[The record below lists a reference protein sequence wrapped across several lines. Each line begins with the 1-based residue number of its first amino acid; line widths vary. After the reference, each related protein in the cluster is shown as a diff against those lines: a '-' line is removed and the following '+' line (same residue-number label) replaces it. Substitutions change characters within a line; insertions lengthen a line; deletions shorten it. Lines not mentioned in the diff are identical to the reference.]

1 MNKENYKFGYFG
13 SPFFNDEDTRIFS
26 RLEDSYMK
34 SVIKENDDCY
44 VIDVE
49 VPGAKK
55 EDIDLKLEDG
65 YLFITYTVKEDSTE
79 NYKYLKNERFFGK
92 LKRSFYV
99 GKEKKKE
106 QIEASYE
113 NGILRIVLPKLKPE
127 EKEAESKKILI
138 K

>member
-26 RLEDSYMK
+26 RLEDSYMR

-55 EDIDLKLEDG
+55 EDI
-65 YLFITYTVKEDSTE
+65 TE

-99 GKEKKKE
+99 GYDFKKE

-113 NGILRIVLPKLKPE
+113 NGILSIVLPKLKPE

>member
-1 MNKENYKFGYFG
+1 
-13 SPFFNDEDTRIFS
+13 
-26 RLEDSYMK
+26 MK

-99 GKEKKKE
+99 GYDFKKE

-113 NGILRIVLPKLKPE
+113 NGILRIVLPKLKLE